1 MARPIAAVFVGGAE
15 GEWRIERIAA
25 VRGDVLTP
33 AERLARIEGDRAAP
47 AGIWALR
54 GTTSNE
60 RYVTRAEKE
69 ALLAAQPPLGR
80 PESTR
85 AALIP
90 IRKSAAWWELAQ
102 DERRT
107 ILEERSRHVSIG
119 LGYLPAIAR
128 RLYHC
133 RDLGEPF
140 DFLTWF
146 EYAESDAE
154 RFEQLVAE
162 LRRSPEW
169 DYVEREV
176 DVRLRRIP

>member
-1 MARPIAAVFVGGAE
+1 MVRPIPAAFVAGAH
-15 GEWRIERIAA
+15 GEWRIERISP
-25 VRGDVLTP
+25 VRGDPLAGAP
-33 AERLARIEGDRAAP
+33 RLARIEVPGTVP
-47 AGIWALR
+47 AGVWTLR

-60 RYVTRAEKE
+60 RYLTRAERD
-69 ALLAAQPPLGR
+69 ALRAVQPPLGR
-80 PESTR
+80 PDSDR

-90 IRKSAAWWELAQ
+90 IRKSDAWWDLAQ
-102 DERRT
+102 DERRR

-146 EYAESDAE
+146 EYAERDAQ
-154 RFEQLVAE
+154 RFEDLVGE
-162 LRRSPEW
+162 LRRSAEW
-169 DYVEREV
+169 EYVEREV
-176 DVRLRRIP
+176 DLRLAR

>member
-1 MARPIAAVFVGGAE
+1 VQPVQVVFRAGAE
-15 GEWRIERIAA
+15 GDWRIERIAP
-25 VRGDVLTP
+25 VRGEGLSV
-33 AERLARIEGDRAAP
+33 AARLARIEGARAIA
-47 AGIWALR
+47 AAAWALR

-69 ALLAAQPPLGR
+69 ALRAAQPPLGR
-80 PESTR
+80 PDSTR

-90 IRKSAAWWELAQ
+90 VRKSAAWWDLAQ
-102 DERRT
+102 DERRR

-119 LGYLPAIAR
+119 LRYLPAVAR

-146 EYAESDAE
+146 EYAEADAE
-154 RFEQLVAE
+154 RFEELVGE

-169 DYVEREV
+169 EYVEREV
-176 DVRLRRIP
+176 DVRLAR